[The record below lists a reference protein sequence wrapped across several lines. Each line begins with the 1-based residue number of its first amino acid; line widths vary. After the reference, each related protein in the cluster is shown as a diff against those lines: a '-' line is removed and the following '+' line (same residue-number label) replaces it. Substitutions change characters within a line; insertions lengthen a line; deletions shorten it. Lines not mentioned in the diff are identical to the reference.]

1 MEELKLNETPVR
13 TSRNFNINNIKLND
27 IEIPENIG
35 KFENVVITG
44 ETSKIKIEPHT
55 NTPQLTYGVGKI
67 LENQVKKQ
75 ANKNIQL
82 TIDSK
87 TNKEIEIDFNFDAQ
101 NTFLVENIEIIAN
114 KDSKATV
121 IIKYEEKENRNSYQ
135 SFHNGIINVHAKE
148 NATLNIIILNLMG
161 LNANHFMS
169 IQNNVEANAK
179 VKYTMVE
186 FGGKNAITN
195 YYTNLTG
202 EKSENILNTIY
213 LGKENQLFDLN
224 YIGELRGAKSNINI
238 EVQGAL
244 KDTAKKHFK
253 GTIDFKKG
261 CKKAKGNENEA
272 CMLLSDTAKSLAL
285 PMLLCSEEDVEGNHS
300 TSSGKVGEKELFY
313 IMSRGF
319 ELKEAMKLLVRAK
332 FNNVIENIKNED
344 LKNQILEEIDKRLDE
359 PRDVQL
365 GTVLFWTF
373 CPIWDGSKVDKM
385 SKKEPSPI
393 GHRPR

>member
-55 NTPQLTYGVGKI
+55 NTPQLTYGVGTI
-67 LENQVKKQ
+67 LENQVKEK

-87 TNKEIEIDFNFDAQ
+87 INKEIEIDFNFDAQ
-101 NTFLVENIEIIAN
+101 NIQLVENIEIIAN
-114 KDSKATV
+114 EGSKSTV
-121 IIKYEEKENRNSYQ
+121 IIKYEEKENHNSYH
-135 SFHNGIINVHAKE
+135 SYHNGIINVHAKE

-169 IQNNVEANAK
+169 IQNNVESNAK

-186 FGGKNAITN
+186 FGGKNAVTN

-202 EKSENILNTIY
+202 EKSENTLNTIY

-261 CKKAKGNENEA
+261 CKKAQGNENEA

-300 TSSGKVGEKELFY
+300 TSSGKVGEKEIFY

-344 LKNQILEEIDKRLDE
+344 LKNQILEEIDKRLD
-359 PRDVQL
+359 
-365 GTVLFWTF
+365 
-373 CPIWDGSKVDKM
+373 
-385 SKKEPSPI
+385 
-393 GHRPR
+393 